1 MNFACIGSFLS
12 TLKGNN
18 IPFAEPVFDGVR
30 VAHSFSL
37 FLSWS
42 PMLSVC
48 LMVTLFSFYDG
59 VRVVH
64 VLSLFVLEL
73 FTNVVCVF
81 WVHPS
86 QLLMGSMLLIFFSW
100 SWVVHQCCLCLLS
113 SSSIKS
119 NSVSVVHF
127 VLLLFVFTF
136 FVPSCEVRY
145 DFQHFYF
152 VHQEEGNSAFMF

>member
-1 MNFACIGSFLS
+1 MGSVLHILLVCSCLDHQCCLCVLCSPSSHFMMGSVL
-12 TLKGNN
+12 
-18 IPFAEPVFDGVR
+18 FMFY
-30 VAHSFSL
+30 FCL
-37 FLSWS
+37 FLNCL
-42 PMLSVC
+42 PMLSV
-48 LMVTLFSFYDG
+48 SF
-59 VRVVH
+59 
-64 VLSLFVLEL
+64 E
-73 FTNVVCVF
+73 FT
-81 WVHPS
+81 PS
-86 QLLMGSMLLIFFSW
+86 QLLMGSMLLIFFIW